1 MADDSQDVFITGVGG
16 NVAQWSTEATASQM
30 AGALKKIGSQNT
42 KIIELLTKMMSGQSV
57 TVKQAGKAIGEG
69 AKLQRSID
77 KQTAKD
83 TTNANTSQRV
93 LRDIDKKFGGFG
105 SLFDGLNT
113 TMGKQ
118 LVQEKKTTKAVE
130 RLMKASGMSEGDARA
145 TVEADNKAKEQ
156 MNFLKKAVVS
166 IASVSLMAE
175 EATRAGFEER
185 FDMASELR
193 QSGLMNGLSGMN
205 EGMIDIARTISETGF
220 TFGQAA
226 EFTK

>member
-93 LRDIDKKFGGFG
+93 LRDI
-105 SLFDGLNT
+105 
-113 TMGKQ
+113 
-118 LVQEKKTTKAVE
+118 
-130 RLMKASGMSEGDARA
+130 
-145 TVEADNKAKEQ
+145 
-156 MNFLKKAVVS
+156 
-166 IASVSLMAE
+166 
-175 EATRAGFEER
+175 
-185 FDMASELR
+185 
-193 QSGLMNGLSGMN
+193 
-205 EGMIDIARTISETGF
+205 
-220 TFGQAA
+220 
-226 EFTK
+226 